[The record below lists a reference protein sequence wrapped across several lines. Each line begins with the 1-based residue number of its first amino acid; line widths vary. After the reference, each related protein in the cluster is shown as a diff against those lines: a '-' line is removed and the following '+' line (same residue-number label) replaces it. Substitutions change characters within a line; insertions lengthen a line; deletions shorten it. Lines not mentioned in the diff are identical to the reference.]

1 MVYLNDDIAQL
12 DWQAALPLLS
22 EQRRQQVLQFKY
34 ELGRKTC
41 AGAYL
46 LLCEALRKEYHITE
60 LPIFEYG
67 EHGKPFI
74 KGHPEIHFNISHC
87 KEAVACVTSPRPVGI
102 DVESIRSYRE
112 SLVHYTMNEKEVG
125 QIERAERPDVEFIRL
140 WTRKEAMLK
149 LTGEG
154 LTNDLKSVLTGS
166 EQIETTVNM
175 EKNYVWSVVFA

>member
-34 ELGRKTC
+34 EMGRKTC

-74 KGHPEIHFNISHC
+74 KGHPEIHFNISYGVI
-87 KEAVACVTSPRPVGI
+87 KGSVFGGALGTSGNVYVNGT
-102 DVESIRSYRE
+102 
-112 SLVHYTMNEKEVG
+112 H
-125 QIERAERPDVEFIRL
+125 
-140 WTRKEAMLK
+140 
-149 LTGEG
+149 
-154 LTNDLKSVLTGS
+154 
-166 EQIETTVNM
+166 TVNVKGSDNGIPEIEAFM
-175 EKNYVWSVVFA
+175 RKNCGLYFKTIEELKAYLFA